1 MDAHGA
7 KVTVLHDESYCILTG
22 ATGALG
28 QELLFQLLEQNSD
41 TKLLL
46 VGRGSR
52 NSTAEK
58 RFRAIIRRR
67 YTGEALEN
75 VMQRIA
81 VVDGDVTEPNLGF
94 SPERWHQVAQRTKQ
108 IIHCAAAVRFDQ
120 PIDEARQIN
129 YKGTMQ
135 VLELARAARKAGQE
149 GRLDYIST
157 AYVAGK
163 RTGVVYEEELEH
175 RKGFHNT
182 YEQSKYETELEIRK
196 AMHELPICVMRPS
209 IIIGN
214 SKTGETTNFKAFYWP
229 IRVYAMGQ
237 MKVLPASRHSQVD
250 LVPVDYVASAIVHLS
265 GQAKAVGKTYH
276 LTAGR
281 DNLITIGEVLEAA
294 VSFFKIKAP
303 LTINPRFMA
312 LAETKLSHLFMS
324 EHTHKTLQLGKP
336 YYPYF
341 NLKLEFDNS
350 STARS
355 LNEVTISAPPV
366 RRFFDTLFRY
376 CVETDWGHKQAK
388 AIEPESVETETE
400 TPGTGA
406 VAFGR

>member
-1 MDAHGA
+1 
-7 KVTVLHDESYCILTG
+7 V
-22 ATGALG
+22 
-28 QELLFQLLEQNSD
+28 
-41 TKLLL
+41 
-46 VGRGSR
+46 
-52 NSTAEK
+52 
-58 RFRAIIRRR
+58 
-67 YTGEALEN
+67 
-75 VMQRIA
+75 
-81 VVDGDVTEPNLGF
+81 
-94 SPERWHQVAQRTKQ
+94 
-108 IIHCAAAVRFDQ
+108 
-120 PIDEARQIN
+120 
-129 YKGTMQ
+129 
-135 VLELARAARKAGQE
+135 
-149 GRLDYIST
+149 DYIST

-163 RTGVVYEEELEH
+163 RKGVVYEEELEH

-182 YEQSKYETELEIRK
+182 YEQSKYETELDIRQ
-196 AMHELPICVMRPS
+196 AMQELPICVMRPS

-237 MKVLPASRHSQVD
+237 MKILPGSRNCPVD

-265 GQAKAVGKTYH
+265 AQSKALGKTYH

-281 DNLITIGEVLEAA
+281 DNLITIGEALDAA
-294 VSFFKIKAP
+294 VEFFKIKAP
-303 LTINPRFMA
+303 LTVNPRFMA
-312 LAETKLSHLFMS
+312 LTDTKLSHFFLS

-350 STARS
+350 AAAEV
-355 LNEVTISAPPV
+355 LNEVNISAQPV

-376 CVETDWGHKQAK
+376 CVETNWGHKQAK
-388 AIEPESVETETE
+388 VEETEPLETE